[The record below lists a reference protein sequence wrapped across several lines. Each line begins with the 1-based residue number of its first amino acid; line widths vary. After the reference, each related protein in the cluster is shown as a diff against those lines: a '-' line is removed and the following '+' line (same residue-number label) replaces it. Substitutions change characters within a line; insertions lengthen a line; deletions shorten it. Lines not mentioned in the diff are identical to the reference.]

1 MIEIDKF
8 LAECR
13 ECKRALAVKLDLMG
27 FASPFIEELLNVSA
41 SFIRKWRVRYQ
52 KYGID
57 SLYVQYKGSEGY
69 LSPTQRAEIIAFLM
83 TKDYY
88 GFDELCAYV
97 EEHYGVVYKT
107 KQSIPLKVL
116 HRGTCNFTPWYDH
129 NVRVFVC
136 SCHIVAHSISLCKK
150 TTLSY
155 MHTFSKRSIA
165 PLFCRPFLKRDRF
178 SWTAAR
184 SGVSLVALGTC
195 AVKKDPWIRAN
206 ERPLLLEVVSCCQ
219 TSLNVLCRRVPL
231 RSWSAR

>member
-1 MIEIDKF
+1 MTEIDKF

-41 SFIRKWRVRYQ
+41 SFIRKWRVRYR

-69 LSPTQRAEIIAFLM
+69 LSPTERAEIIAFLM

-107 KQSIPLKVL
+107 KQSYYDLFHEAHISWKKTEQTHPDHDAGKVL
-116 HRGTCNFTPWYDH
+116 ARRGELNALLH
-129 NVRVFVC
+129 
-136 SCHIVAHSISLCKK
+136 
-150 TTLSY
+150 
-155 MHTFSKRSIA
+155 
-165 PLFCRPFLKRDRF
+165 
-178 SWTAAR
+178 AR
-184 SGVSLVALGTC
+184 REENESGELV
-195 AVKKDPWIRAN
+195 
-206 ERPLLLEVVSCCQ
+206 ELLEDE
-219 TSLNVLCRRVPL
+219 
-231 RSWSAR
+231 